1 MIFST
6 KSNQLAIF
14 GKTLD
19 EVKQKLI
26 SFNDVWMAGGKLG
39 SNKPQIIPET
49 NLTKVL
55 SFDEARKQLED
66 FNRHVVQG
74 GMSLDTYFKQYQ
86 NGNTVL
92 KTYVTTTDQQSQS
105 IQGLVKASEK
115 ARAAQIAHNEVIRQ
129 STLAFKAASVA
140 KRIFATIGNIAAMWT
155 LSNAISVVT
164 DTIGELIHSEEN
176 LRQSASE
183 LGSELSNNS
192 SDIES
197 YKKKIDCYK

>member
-1 MIFST
+1 MLFRS
-6 KSNQLAIF
+6 
-14 GKTLD
+14 
-19 EVKQKLI
+19 
-26 SFNDVWMAGGKLG
+26 
-39 SNKPQIIPET
+39 KPQTIPET

-197 YKKKIDCYK
+197 YKKKIDGLKSEIGRAHV

>member
-1 MIFST
+1 MVYPQHQNYSMIFST

-39 SNKPQIIPET
+39 SNKPQTIPET

-192 SDIES
+192 
-197 YKKKIDCYK
+197 

>member
-39 SNKPQIIPET
+39 SNKPQTIPET

-140 KRIFATIGNIAAMWT
+140 KRIFATIGNIAAM
-155 LSNAISVVT
+155 L
-164 DTIGELIHSEEN
+164 
-176 LRQSASE
+176 
-183 LGSELSNNS
+183 
-192 SDIES
+192 
-197 YKKKIDCYK
+197 